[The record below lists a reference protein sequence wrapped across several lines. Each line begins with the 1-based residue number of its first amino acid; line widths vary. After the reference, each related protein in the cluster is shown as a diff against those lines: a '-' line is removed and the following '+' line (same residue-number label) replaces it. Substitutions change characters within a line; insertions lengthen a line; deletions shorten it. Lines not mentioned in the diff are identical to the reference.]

1 MRVCVIYTNFVF
13 MQIQYTNL
21 FNQAK
26 HYRSSS
32 PALSGLILLLI
43 LVLLPIVIVTAL
55 LALVL
60 FMVYAKAKTF
70 FRQLT
75 RKEGAPRIKVT
86 RSGKTPEPEY
96 ADYEIIEEHTGN
108 S

>member
-1 MRVCVIYTNFVF
+1 

-70 FRQLT
+70 IRSLT
-75 RKEGAPRIKVT
+75 RAEGNPRIKVT
-86 RSGKTPEPEY
+86 RTGKAPEPEY
-96 ADYEIIEEHTGN
+96 ADYEIIEEHTGKKVN
-108 S
+108 